1 MFSTIER
8 EARALI
14 ALPVVLLAVAM
25 WKVAKAMLDGAAWFA
40 DIDSDEESDTE

>member
-14 ALPVVLLAVAM
+14 ALPVVLLAVGLWSVARAM
-25 WKVAKAMLDGAAWFA
+25 FVSAAWLA
-40 DIDSDEESDTE
+40 DINMDEESDSE